1 VNNNNKI
8 ILASKLNN
16 PDIKVILIKT
26 DRKKSSSI
34 KIEKGKCYI
43 SVPKTL
49 NLKEIQKIINNKY
62 TWISKNIT
70 RQRLMPSKIVKKF
83 ENKDKILYLGKK
95 VKLAIKK
102 GSCSKIELIDG
113 NLFIEHRYFSTKSN
127 GIYAKNKTKE
137 IIEDWYKKE
146 ALKLFTKKTHKI
158 TNELNLIVNE
168 IFVKKYKRTWGKC
181 SYNGNIFYNWQLI
194 QANETIIDYVIAHE
208 VCHLI
213 HMNHSKDFWNSVK
226 ILDNNYKQNIEWLKN
241 NSNLLEW

>member
-1 VNNNNKI
+1 MAEVW
-8 ILASKLNN
+8 L
-16 PDIKVILIKT
+16 
-26 DRKKSSSI
+26 KK
-34 KIEKGKCYI
+34 Y
-43 SVPKTL
+43 
-49 NLKEIQKIINNKY
+49 
-62 TWISKNIT
+62 
-70 RQRLMPSKIVKKF
+70 IVK
-83 ENKDKILYLGKK
+83 
-95 VKLAIKK
+95 
-102 GSCSKIELIDG
+102 
-113 NLFIEHRYFSTKSN
+113 
-127 GIYAKNKTKE
+127 KNKTKE

-181 SYNGNIFYNWQLI
+181 SYDGNIFYNWQLI